1 MLKKLLDHR
10 LIFLTSGIKRSV
22 IIPSDFDLCTQMKL
36 LNDKKKFKEALEL
49 FDKYKENNNK
59 TLSSYTIT
67 QALKASARIRDL
79 QRGSTIHQ
87 FISSDMKDNSY
98 ILVSLIHLY
107 MQCSEVTRA
116 QSLFDTASEKSLH
129 TYGAMMK
136 GYIKNHMTN
145 KAIDLFKEIKNP
157 DEVIIIILCNA
168 GAQLGTNE
176 ALSLIKKVSSQMP
189 KHFYS
194 NLRLLTSLLDVLMQ
208 CGDVKHAQALF
219 DTSTTKILSMYGA
232 MMKGYIKNN
241 MATKAIDLFKE
252 IKDPDEIVINL
263 LFTACAELGTSE
275 ALNLTKIVSSQM
287 PKHFYSNLRLLTSL
301 LDALIQCGNV
311 THAEALFNRS
321 IKKISPLYGV
331 MMKGYNTNNMA
342 NKSIDLFNEIENPD
356 DVNFIMLFN
365 ACAQLGTHEALNLI
379 KKVLSQIPK
388 HFYSN
393 FHLLTSQLDALIKC
407 GDFSTAE
414 ILLSKMKKSVISY
427 GNLMSG
433 YLKTDN
439 PEKVLDLFD
448 RMKNDNIEPDFI
460 IYLCLIKALSHIGDY
475 SLSQLTVQQI
485 PNSFLLN
492 DRIQNTLI
500 DMWVSSN

>member
-331 MMKGYNTNNMA
+331 MMKGN
-342 NKSIDLFNEIENPD
+342 S
-356 DVNFIMLFN
+356 
-365 ACAQLGTHEALNLI
+365 
-379 KKVLSQIPK
+379 
-388 HFYSN
+388 
-393 FHLLTSQLDALIKC
+393 
-407 GDFSTAE
+407 
-414 ILLSKMKKSVISY
+414 
-427 GNLMSG
+427 
-433 YLKTDN
+433 
-439 PEKVLDLFD
+439 
-448 RMKNDNIEPDFI
+448 
-460 IYLCLIKALSHIGDY
+460 
-475 SLSQLTVQQI
+475 SLSI
-485 PNSFLLN
+485 YYY
-492 DRIQNTLI
+492 RI
-500 DMWVSSN
+500 

>member
-1 MLKKLLDHR
+1 
-10 LIFLTSGIKRSV
+10 
-22 IIPSDFDLCTQMKL
+22 
-36 LNDKKKFKEALEL
+36 
-49 FDKYKENNNK
+49 
-59 TLSSYTIT
+59 
-67 QALKASARIRDL
+67 
-79 QRGSTIHQ
+79 
-87 FISSDMKDNSY
+87 
-98 ILVSLIHLY
+98 
-107 MQCSEVTRA
+107 
-116 QSLFDTASEKSLH
+116 
-129 TYGAMMK
+129 
-136 GYIKNHMTN
+136 
-145 KAIDLFKEIKNP
+145 
-157 DEVIIIILCNA
+157 
-168 GAQLGTNE
+168 
-176 ALSLIKKVSSQMP
+176 
-189 KHFYS
+189 
-194 NLRLLTSLLDVLMQ
+194 
-208 CGDVKHAQALF
+208 
-219 DTSTTKILSMYGA
+219 
-232 MMKGYIKNN
+232 
-241 MATKAIDLFKE
+241 
-252 IKDPDEIVINL
+252 
-263 LFTACAELGTSE
+263 
-275 ALNLTKIVSSQM
+275 
-287 PKHFYSNLRLLTSL
+287 
-301 LDALIQCGNV
+301 
-311 THAEALFNRS
+311 
-321 IKKISPLYGV
+321 
-331 MMKGYNTNNMA
+331 MA

>member
-136 GYIKNHMTN
+136 GYIKNNMTN

-168 GAQLGTNE
+168 CAQLGTNE
-176 ALSLIKKVSSQMP
+176 ALSLIKK
-189 KHFYS
+189 
-194 NLRLLTSLLDVLMQ
+194 
-208 CGDVKHAQALF
+208 
-219 DTSTTKILSMYGA
+219 
-232 MMKGYIKNN
+232 GYIKNN
-241 MATKAIDLFKE
+241 MANKAIDLFKE

-301 LDALIQCGNV
+301 LDALMQCGNV

-331 MMKGYNTNNMA
+331 MMKGNSSLSIYYYRILLKFFLFFPGYNTNNMA

-365 ACAQLGTHEALNLI
+365 ACAQLGTHEALILI

-388 HFYSN
+388 YFYLN

-460 IYLCLIKALSHIGDY
+460 ICLCLIKALSHIGDY